1 MQSGH
6 RELALRSHH
15 HLDSELL
22 WSQAV
27 APYHHSGLR
36 KLDELQ
42 AYAQGSDIGKRGE
55 YLEVLNR
62 LCIFALMKEK
72 LFSIIII
79 FLLLVSCKESYE
91 HKTVICIPVYGQSLA
106 LGEEATRITDF
117 DSLASYDI

>member
-1 MQSGH
+1 M
-6 RELALRSHH
+6 
-15 HLDSELL
+15 
-22 WSQAV
+22 
-27 APYHHSGLR
+27 
-36 KLDELQ
+36 DELQ

-117 DSLASYDI
+117 DSLASYADGRIVTENLDHEYGYFDNNTIKDI